1 MIATTKPL
9 ASRAAVLIAI
19 VGMLVACA
27 LLFPILQAQT
37 AGDGG
42 AYFVPGDPKLGMR
55 AFFDK
60 GCARCHSVLGEG
72 GRSAPD
78 LARAPAGHLS
88 SAELLAA
95 MWNHAPSMWEKMR
108 VEGVSPSKFTEGDM
122 SNLFAFLYSVRSLD
136 EPGDPGRGRRL
147 LEDKHCLQCHRA
159 GGTGGGSGPDLAKWA
174 GYRNPVSWVQAMWN
188 HAPAMQSRMSA
199 QGVKWPQFAGNDVS
213 DLIAYIRMLSPNA
226 SKPTYLR
233 PADPKAGSRIFREKG
248 CSSCHAIGSSGSSGA
263 PDLRSRALPRTLGQ
277 FAAAMWNHAP
287 AMRASMQAQNIP
299 RPQFTH
305 KEMADLIAYLFA
317 ERYFEPAGNVARG
330 ARLFD
335 EKGCSACHRAGGV
348 GPQLAHASFS
358 PSHMAAAL
366 WNHGPIMFQTM
377 QQQQIAWPR
386 FQPGEVVD
394 LIEFLSSRA
403 APTRAMGG
411 PR

>member
-1 MIATTKPL
+1 
-9 ASRAAVLIAI
+9 
-19 VGMLVACA
+19 
-27 LLFPILQAQT
+27 
-37 AGDGG
+37 
-42 AYFVPGDPKLGMR
+42 
-55 AFFDK
+55 
-60 GCARCHSVLGEG
+60 
-72 GRSAPD
+72 
-78 LARAPAGHLS
+78 
-88 SAELLAA
+88 
-95 MWNHAPSMWEKMR
+95 
-108 VEGVSPSKFTEGDM
+108 
-122 SNLFAFLYSVRSLD
+122 
-136 EPGDPGRGRRL
+136 
-147 LEDKHCLQCHRA
+147 
-159 GGTGGGSGPDLAKWA
+159 
-174 GYRNPVSWVQAMWN
+174 
-188 HAPAMQSRMSA
+188 
-199 QGVKWPQFAGNDVS
+199 
-213 DLIAYIRMLSPNA
+213 
-226 SKPTYLR
+226 
-233 PADPKAGSRIFREKG
+233 
-248 CSSCHAIGSSGSSGA
+248 
-263 PDLRSRALPRTLGQ
+263 
-277 FAAAMWNHAP
+277 MWNHAP